1 MPSILIPIF
10 GMAFGCGIAL
20 LVIWTQDKRDIT
32 LIEKRLYQPEKPGP
46 LGPPDWGFLSA
57 GSIIAGVVLA
67 LVVSTVVF
75 QIDKTPS
82 IPGFIFL
89 FIGIALLLV
98 AFIARRKDA
107 MLKNLREEELA
118 TSQKRKSYSQ
128 AT

>member
-1 MPSILIPIF
+1 MPDILIPIL
-10 GMAFGCGIAL
+10 GIAFGCGIAL
-20 LVIWTQDKRDIT
+20 LAIWTQYKRARAS
-32 LIEKRLYQPEKPGP
+32 IEKGLYQPEKPGP
-46 LGPPDWGFLSA
+46 LGPPDWGLLSV

-75 QIDKTPS
+75 QIDKTPG

-89 FIGIALLLV
+89 FIGIALLV
-98 AFIARRKDA
+98 AFIARRKDT

-118 TSQKRKSYSQ
+118 TSQKRKSYPQ